1 MHHPSPVVLHLNC
14 YNLKSDKRKGSR
26 DMKKWEL
33 THCWS
38 ECNWCISSGG
48 HIAISSEVEAY
59 TLMSYILRET
69 PTCVYMGTR
78 RYKQGNL
85 VWHSNKLYHTI
96 PYNRW
101 IWAWMNYFKNTEWKE
116 LQKDRVCTLFAKI
129 KNTTIHIV
137 KYKRME
143 EYTPSSELS
152 LRKGRCTRGLQT
164 YFWILLC

>member
-101 IWAWMNYFKNTEWKE
+101 IWAWMNYFKSEHEWITSKILSE
-116 LQKDRVCTLFAKI
+116 KSCRKIEYVHYLQKLKTQQYI
-129 KNTTIHIV
+129 
-137 KYKRME
+137 
-143 EYTPSSELS
+143 
-152 LRKGRCTRGLQT
+152 
-164 YFWILLC
+164 